1 MNNKKNKNELLKI
14 YIVASFLLGAAFI
27 ISISIGRYPLSIEEI
42 LDIIF
47 RKEIGTMGENIFF
60 TLRLPRT
67 IMVLIAGL
75 GLSMAGSVYQ
85 TIFKNPLATPDL
97 IGVSSGANLGAAIAI
112 SFFAGSRFSIAIFA
126 FLGGIA
132 AVFIALALT
141 RISKDRGITTFV
153 LAGIVIGSIAQG
165 MIMLIKFLL
174 ILKAIG
180 YNRILVYGEFADIT
194 RDKVITTLPFLS

>member
-132 AVFIALALT
+132 
-141 RISKDRGITTFV
+141 
-153 LAGIVIGSIAQG
+153 
-165 MIMLIKFLL
+165 
-174 ILKAIG
+174 
-180 YNRILVYGEFADIT
+180 
-194 RDKVITTLPFLS
+194 